1 MMSKAGTCEACL
13 HWRDKGWD
21 SDRGIGVCDNPRVEV
36 RGLSEEHLTH
46 FYKLAPEEARSIA
59 QSTRFPSDF
68 GCRHHEP
75 LKPLTPT
82 QKVLAALGAPER
94 GASGDNIAIGIW
106 VAKILR
112 KLQQQK
118 RL

>member
-1 MMSKAGTCEACL
+1 MSKAGTCESCI

-21 SDRGIGVCDNPRVEV
+21 GDRGIGVCDNPRVEV
-36 RGLSEEHLTH
+36 RGVPEEHLTN
-46 FYKLAPEEARSIA
+46 FYKLAPDEARSIA

-75 LKPLTPT
+75 LHPMTPA
-82 QKVLAALGAPER
+82 QKVLLALGALPS
-94 GASGDNIAIGIW
+94 GASGDNISIGIW
-106 VAKILR
+106 VGRIIK
-112 KLQQQK
+112 KLKEQN